1 MKNFM
6 ALVLSFFILST
17 QVQAGT
23 NGSLKLAFDELNF
36 ALTVEWDQK
45 DKAFYRKQVS
55 EFQSKI
61 NVLRAEGLTNQE
73 LLDFLVANIHD
84 KAAANDLKQIYEMA
98 SAQKLSPEEIE
109 GMTRELV
116 NRHYAR
122 GADWIGT
129 VLLIGAGAIVLVIGI
144 TALMLWD
151 ASNNP
156 DNCSYDYVCQPDG
169 TGCTWT
175 NYHCD

>member
-1 MKNFM
+1 MKNLI
-6 ALVLSFFILST
+6 ALLLSFFIFT
-17 QVQAGT
+17 AQASAST

-45 DKAFYRKQVS
+45 DKAFYQKEVS
-55 EFQSKI
+55 EFQAKI

-73 LLDFLVANIHD
+73 LLDFLMANIKD
-84 KAAANDLKQIYEMA
+84 KAAAADLKQFYEVA
-98 SAQKLSPEEIE
+98 SAQKLTPIEIE
-109 GMTRELV
+109 SMTRELV

-129 VLLIGAGAIVLVIGI
+129 VLLIGAAAIVLVVGI

-156 DNCSYDYVCQPDG
+156 ANCHYDYVCQPDG
-169 TGCTWT
+169 SGCAYT